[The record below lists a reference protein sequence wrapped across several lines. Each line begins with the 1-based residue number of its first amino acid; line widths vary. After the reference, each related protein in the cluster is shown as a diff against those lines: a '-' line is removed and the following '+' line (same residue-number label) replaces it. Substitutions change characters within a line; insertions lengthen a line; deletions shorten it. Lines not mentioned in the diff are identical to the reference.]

1 MPTPSA
7 ACTVVGTPSRCA
19 LSSLVQRMELFVT
32 RYNRTSTPF
41 AWTATADTILAK
53 LTRLAKAINGT

>member
-41 AWTATADTILAK
+41 AWTADTILAK